1 MSKFASADDGLR
13 LVSSNQTVASAGVI
27 GWTVPDALLEA
38 LGRRFERETAPNGV
52 TFYFPCGTGDA
63 MGIRGMDHVSRAGL
77 MRRIIS
83 GSYINP
89 INPKTGERPALMQ
102 LIQRNEVEAYAWPI
116 GASMHWLREVARRG
130 PGYLTR
136 IGVGTFADPDM
147 EGGRI
152 TERASEPLIR
162 KITIDGEQY
171 LFYPTFPVDV
181 ALICATS
188 ADDDGNLSW
197 EDEPL
202 TSANVALA
210 LAAKACGGKVIAQ
223 VRKRVGKQQRPAT
236 AVGLPGVFVD
246 HVVLVEDMLMTS
258 GTAYDPAYTGR
269 RARSL
274 STLPAMPFTPAR
286 IVAHRA
292 AREVQSANFPF
303 SALAPPQIF
312 PERWSSRSLSPTR
325 TTASTGSP
333 QSMVLMVAWS

>member
-1 MSKFASADDGLR
+1 
-13 LVSSNQTVASAGVI
+13 
-27 GWTVPDALLEA
+27 
-38 LGRRFERETAPNGV
+38 
-52 TFYFPCGTGDA
+52 
-63 MGIRGMDHVSRAGL
+63 
-77 MRRIIS
+77 
-83 GSYINP
+83 
-89 INPKTGERPALMQ
+89 
-102 LIQRNEVEAYAWPI
+102 
-116 GASMHWLREVARRG
+116 
-130 PGYLTR
+130 
-136 IGVGTFADPDM
+136 M

-292 AREVQSANFPF
+292 AREVRKRELSIFGFGAAADIPRAMVEQKLINPEAILDGLPDDATPPLGEALSVAIVATRADLRTARDWIPRRIRPF
-303 SALAPPQIF
+303 DSCRVSHRMPIPSVMPLDRSNRDRPAASKQCGCVLA
-312 PERWSSRSLSPTR
+312 
-325 TTASTGSP
+325 
-333 QSMVLMVAWS
+333 